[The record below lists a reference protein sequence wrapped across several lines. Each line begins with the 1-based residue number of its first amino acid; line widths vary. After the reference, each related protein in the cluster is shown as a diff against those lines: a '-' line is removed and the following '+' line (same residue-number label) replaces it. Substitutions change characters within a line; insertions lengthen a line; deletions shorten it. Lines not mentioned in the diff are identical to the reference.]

1 MNRLL
6 GAKGV
11 TALHKS
17 IQNRQWHQEALS
29 ALARQQHDT
38 DQLPSKLMLITVW
51 AWSLIITVLLLLAEL
66 YTTLALHSPIITTNT
81 IAMFMLHLAISKTT
95 NYSVRNGICVACT
108 VYGVIVVLLC
118 FVPTLKSILDISFEY
133 NAPPSVLDS
142 TTTSTTHSHKNPYV
156 NTSMFGLW
164 VTVFVMVPTFAYC
177 SLVLL
182 FSIMLRAVDARPARF
197 EIKE

>member
-6 GAKGV
+6 GAKAV
-11 TALHKS
+11 TAFHKS

-29 ALARQQHDT
+29 ALARQQHNT
-38 DQLPSKLMLITVW
+38 DQLPSKLMLVMVW
-51 AWSLIITVLLLLAEL
+51 ACSLIITVLLLLAEL

-81 IAMFMLHLAISKTT
+81 IAMFMLHAAIPKAT
-95 NYSVRNGICVACT
+95 NYSVRNGICMACT

-133 NAPPSVLDS
+133 NAPFSVLNA
-142 TTTSTTHSHKNPYV
+142 TNTNAIHSHKNPYV

-164 VTVFVMVPTFAYC
+164 VTVFVMIPTFAYC

-182 FSIMLRAVDARPARF
+182 FSIMLRAADAMPPRF
-197 EIKE
+197 EIK